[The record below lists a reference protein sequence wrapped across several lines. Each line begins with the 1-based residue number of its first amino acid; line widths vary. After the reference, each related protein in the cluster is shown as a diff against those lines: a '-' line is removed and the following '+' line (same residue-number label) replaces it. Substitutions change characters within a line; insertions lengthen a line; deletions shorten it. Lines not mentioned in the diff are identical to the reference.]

1 MNLLIKQARIVDP
14 GGPHHLKTVDLV
26 IADGTIQKIGSKL
39 RNTGDYQEIKLKNLH
54 VSPGW
59 FDSSVAFGEPGYEE
73 RETLKNGLKVA
84 AASGFT
90 DIALQPATNPV
101 ADNQAQIRFVK
112 SKATG
117 ATSLHPIGALTR
129 NSAGKDMAELYDMHQ
144 SGAVAFGDY
153 NQYIGNANLMK
164 IALQYVQDFDG
175 LVIGYSMDQT
185 LAANG
190 MAHEGAAA
198 IRLGL
203 KGIPALAEEL
213 AVARNLFLL
222 EYTGGRLHIPTV
234 STAKSLQLIREAKN
248 RGLNVTCSV
257 SVHHLLLTD
266 ESLEGFDT
274 RYKVMPPLRDEAT
287 RKALVKGVKD
297 GIVDCITSDH
307 FPMDIEHKKMEFD
320 LAATGT
326 IGLESAFGAL
336 GSLLPADVIIA
347 RLTSARKIFNL
358 PAVSVAQGEP
368 ACLTLFDPD
377 SDWTFTEDAI
387 QSASKNSAFIGRK
400 MKGTVYG
407 IVNNNQLII
416 NS

>member
-1 MNLLIKQARIVDP
+1 MNLFIKQARIVDP
-14 GGPHHLKTVDLV
+14 GGPHHLKTVDLA
-26 IADGTIQKIGSKL
+26 IADGSIQKIGAKL
-39 RNTGDYQEIKLKNLH
+39 RNTGDYREIKLKNLH

-73 RETLKNGLKVA
+73 RETLENGLKVA

-101 ADNQAQIRFVK
+101 GDNQAQIRFVK
-112 SKATG
+112 SKANG

-129 NSAGKDMAELYDMHQ
+129 GSAGKDMAELYDMHQ

-153 NQYIGNANLMK
+153 SQYIGNANLMK
-164 IALQYVQDFDG
+164 IALQYVQDFNG

-213 AVARNLFLL
+213 AVARNLYLL

-234 STAKSLQLIREAKN
+234 STAKALQLIREAKN
-248 RGLNVTCSV
+248 KGLNVTCSV

-297 GIVDCITSDH
+297 GIIDCITSDH

-336 GSLLPADVIIA
+336 GTLFPTDMIVA
-347 RLTSARKIFNL
+347 RLTAARKVFNL
-358 PAVSVAQGEP
+358 PVVSVAQGET

-377 SDWTFTEDAI
+377 ADWTFTEDAI
-387 QSASKNSAFIGRK
+387 LSASKNSAFLGRK
-400 MKGTVYG
+400 MKGAVYG
-407 IVNNNQLII
+407 IVNNNQL
-416 NS
+416 NLNL